1 MWAPVKTEKRDK
13 ESKRA
18 MLFESFGW
26 VETELIQRLFD
37 LVIWVYS
44 YSEKHA
50 LLLALAVGFHSD
62 NRLNLGALPPPKTA
76 AQPLTT
82 LFSTTQSKHSWPRP
96 PQHHI
101 PIDNAP
107 SSPPTTSTFL
117 TTATT
122 SHQPSSCRP
131 LPKGPPLPEQAATK
145 TNPKS
150 TSSPSKAPPN

>member
-1 MWAPVKTEKRDK
+1 MKTEERDK
-13 ESKRA
+13 ERKRA

-26 VETELIQRLFD
+26 VETVSLYKGC

-50 LLLALAVGFHSD
+50 FLLALAVGFHSD
-62 NRLNLGALPPPKTA
+62 SRLNLGALPPPKTA

-122 SHQPSSCRP
+122 CHQPSSCRP
-131 LPKGPPLPEQAATK
+131 LLKGPPLPEQAATK